1 MTAVAEDW
9 MEEQATADP
18 STTAQPTKPTRRW
31 QPTAKSLAKQNA
43 QATGDGDCGAIE
55 ERAREDDDVGGVKES
70 ASSMLGA
77 KPGSRPNWGD
87 ADSEDED
94 QLVAT
99 AGCVERTGSRWV
111 PTQRSAVQAPK
122 GRRAF
127 DPDLVAFMGE
137 DALKD
142 EKQFE
147 EQLKYVPQ
155 WVAEKARSLRPVMF
169 PRDGKP
175 SCAKKGHC

>member
-9 MEEQATADP
+9 VEEQATADT
-18 STTAQPTKPTRRW
+18 SGRAQSAKPTRRW
-31 QPTAKSLAKQNA
+31 QPTAKSLAKQNV
-43 QATGDGDCGAIE
+43 QATADVDCGATE
-55 ERAREDDDVGGVKES
+55 ETARENNVVEEVKDT

-77 KPGSRPNWGD
+77 KPGRRPNWGD

-99 AGCVERTGSRWV
+99 AGRVERTGNRWV
-111 PTQRSAVQAPK
+111 PAQRSAVRAPK
-122 GRRAF
+122 GRQSF

-142 EKQFE
+142 EEKCE

-155 WVAEKARSLRPVMF
+155 WVAEKARSLWPVMF
-169 PRDGKP
+169 PRDCESSG
-175 SCAKKGHC
+175 AKGRC